1 MTTETAVNY
10 TEEMVSTLTQRY
22 TDNPTAETV
31 NALAVEMG
39 KTSRSVV
46 AKLSNLGIY
55 VAKGKTTKTGAA
67 VVRKADL
74 VDQIEQ
80 ELGIEVESFEK
91 ASKADL
97 EALVAAIYKL
107 TVEDES

>member
-10 TEEMVSTLTQRY
+10 TEEMVATLTQRY
-22 TDNPTAETV
+22 TDNPTTETV

-67 VVRKADL
+67 VVRKSDL
-74 VDQIEQ
+74 VAQINDA
-80 ELGIEVESFEK
+80 LGTEVETLEK

-97 EALVAAIYKL
+97 ESLVASIYKL
-107 TVEDES
+107 VDSEQ